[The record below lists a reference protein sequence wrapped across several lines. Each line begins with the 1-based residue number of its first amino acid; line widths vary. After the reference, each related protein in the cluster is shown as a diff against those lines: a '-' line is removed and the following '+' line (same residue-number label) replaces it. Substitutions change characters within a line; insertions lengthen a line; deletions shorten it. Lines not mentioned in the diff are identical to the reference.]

1 MMNVI
6 KEKVVKNMDQ
16 QLTRR
21 IDLLKKINVYLSWK
35 NRKKIKG
42 IKSVSNRGDIGY

>member
-1 MMNVI
+1 MNVI

-21 IDLLKKINVYLSWK
+21 IDLLKKINVYLS
-35 NRKKIKG
+35 
-42 IKSVSNRGDIGY
+42 